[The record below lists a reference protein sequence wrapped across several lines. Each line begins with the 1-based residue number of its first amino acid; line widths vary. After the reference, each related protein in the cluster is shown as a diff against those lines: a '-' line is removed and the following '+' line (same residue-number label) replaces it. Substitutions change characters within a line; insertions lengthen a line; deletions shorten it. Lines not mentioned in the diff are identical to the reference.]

1 PYTTDLNYYIVY
13 AKKNTMTTNLF
24 ECLTENTEGPENEV
38 FFSSRNNTQALA
50 NNGIFRTYRLAM
62 ACTVEYAAFHV
73 NAAGL
78 NGGTESQKKAAVLA
92 AMNVTMT
99 RVNGIYE
106 RDMALTMK
114 LVPNNENVIFI
125 TSDTFNNNSPTQVIN
140 ESQNIMDGFIGS
152 SNYDIGHTVATNT
165 SGLAQMYSPCT
176 NNKARGVTG

>member
-1 PYTTDLNYYIVY
+1 
-13 AKKNTMTTNLF
+13 
-24 ECLTENTEGPENEV
+24 
-38 FFSSRNNTQALA
+38 ALA

-106 RDMALTMK
+106 RDMALTMQ
-114 LVPNNENVIFI
+114 LIPNNTNIIFI
-125 TSDTFNNNSPTQVIN
+125 TSDSFNNNNANTPIDQSQTVI
-140 ESQNIMDGFIGS
+140 DAFIGS
-152 SNYDIGHTVATNT
+152 SNYDIGHTVATHT
-165 SGLAQMYSPCT
+165 SRLAQMYSPFST
-176 NNKARGVTG
+176 NKARGVTGIPQPVGDPLEIAYVAHEMG